1 VILWYHYLVTNMVS
15 KNETQSFTVRLPVEL
30 YEASTAIAQER
41 RVSMN
46 ALVQERLAVLVREEE
61 QKRLYDAFSLIAED
75 EEEMSVAF
83 AEAAQAEVIC
93 RDE

>member
-1 VILWYHYLVTNMVS
+1 MIS
-15 KNETQSFTVRLPVEL
+15 KNDTQSFTVRLPVEL

-46 ALVQERLAVLVREEE
+46 ALIQERLVSLVREEG
-61 QKRLYDAFSLIAED
+61 QKQLYDAFSLIAED

-83 AEAAQAEVIC
+83 AEEAQAEVLS
-93 RDE
+93 RDEH

>member
-1 VILWYHYLVTNMVS
+1 MIP

-30 YEASTAIAQER
+30 YEASTAIALER

-61 QKRLYDAFSLIAED
+61 QKSLYDAFSLVGED
-75 EEEMSVAF
+75 EEESSVAF
-83 AEAAQAEVIC
+83 AHEAQAEVVC